1 MSRYDEGA
9 PLDEKYITFKRQEFL
24 ELVSPEARNFAT
36 SKALYDKLLDLAL
49 PDAVVIRRQ
58 DYFASPALNAYASCI
73 AIAARFMND
82 DLVRQGELLAI
93 ADYFHQQAELSGD
106 EAWKLPDL

>member
-24 ELVSPEARNFAT
+24 EAMSPQALNYASSEA
-36 SKALYDKLLDLAL
+36 KYDEILKLAL
-49 PDAVVIRRQ
+49 PDVVVIRRQ
-58 DYFASPALNAYASCI
+58 DYFATPALNAYASCI
-73 AIAARFMND
+73 AIAARLMQH
-82 DLVRQGELLAI
+82 DLVRQQELLAI

>member
-24 ELVSPEARNFAT
+24 ELISPAARNFAT
-36 SKALYDKLLDLAL
+36 SEAMYAEVLKLAL
-49 PDAVVIRRQ
+49 PDVVVIRRQ
-58 DYFASPALNAYASCI
+58 DYFATPALNAYASCI
-73 AIAARFMND
+73 AIAARLMQH
-82 DLVRQGELLAI
+82 DLVKQQELLNI
-93 ADYFHQQAELSGD
+93 ADYFHQQAELAGD

>member
-1 MSRYDEGA
+1 MNGDHVD
-9 PLDEKYITFKRQEFL
+9 PDKYIVFRRDEFIDL
-24 ELVSPEARNFAT
+24 ASPQAMNIQTAEVRFE
-36 SKALYDKLLDLAL
+36 KLLAQAI

-73 AIAARFMND
+73 AIAARLMEHD
-82 DLVRQGELLAI
+82 PVKQQELLDI

-106 EAWKLPDL
+106 EAWKTPDL